1 MRKSGILKKNK
12 FSIDFA
18 INPVLE
24 SRDIIRFYPNII
36 TNTTDVLR
44 EITSPFVSILF
55 LQNLFAKD

>member
-36 TNTTDVLR
+36 TNTTDVL
-44 EITSPFVSILF
+44 
-55 LQNLFAKD
+55 